1 MKIKLSAH
9 LIAFV
14 ILFSSCNN
22 PLDRSYST
30 STYVQDIAEMR
41 EDNKVSSEDIELLTK
56 YITLSKVAGQQLE
69 GQTYEEILERIK
81 SIRDANLIKSDQL
94 KIEQDANR
102 ERFSSYL
109 KVNLSAKTFTQI
121 DNKDQFDYT
130 VTLQNTST
138 KDITMVVG
146 SISLND
152 LIDREIKNIQ
162 VVVDDEIKA
171 GSTLTK
177 TYSVPYNH
185 GDETDK
191 RIRSKEL
198 VDIRVVWNPVKI
210 VFKEE

>member
-162 VVVDDEIKA
+162 VVVDDEIKS